1 MSATREDSAVWFHES
16 NRLFLKCLSLLFF
29 IFLPLLAS
37 AKQGGTILVLQSYHS
52 GMRWTSNVEQGIQ
65 QQLEKHG
72 GHIRLFMEYMDT
84 KHVPFDAEYER
95 FYTELLQRKYG
106 ERVPDVILSVDN
118 NAFEFLKRHGNRL
131 FPDVPVVFCGVNFF
145 KDECLDGF
153 DNFTG
158 VVEAFD
164 IHATLKAALDIHPD
178 TKYIYVISDHLPS
191 SRLATEESKQQ
202 LADLAID
209 VPIEFAGNLPISG
222 IEHRLQKLP
231 EHSLVILGAFF
242 RDADGIYYLPTD
254 SLSRFRQAAP
264 KTPIYG
270 QLDTHIGL
278 GIIGGYLIDGKAQ
291 GRYAMDMALQILDGK
306 PVSDIPVRKR
316 HTNSYI
322 FDWTEMDRFGISAS
336 RLPLG
341 SAVINKPFSIWELYH
356 WEIIGIAILLT
367 AQALS
372 ISRLLLVSR
381 QRRKAMRELDQ
392 ERMLLE
398 KRVGERTEELWR
410 ANRKLEKLSIYDALT
425 GLANRRRFNEQLEI
439 EFKQMQRNSEPLSMI
454 MLDID
459 YFKDYNDQYG
469 HVAGDECLQMVSAL
483 LQERVGRPSDLVA
496 RYGGEEF
503 AIILPDTDTAGAQMI
518 VKSIFSGLV
527 ERDIHHEA
535 SRVANHVTLS
545 AGVITVDSGAVGSP
559 IEVVMLAD
567 QLLYRAK
574 AEGRNRMV
582 ARKLSSAMGR
592 NQLSR

>member
-1 MSATREDSAVWFHES
+1 MGATRVGNSVCFRES
-16 NRLFLKCLSLLFF
+16 KRLCLKWLSLLLFVFF
-29 IFLPLLAS
+29 PLPAS
-37 AKQGGTILVLQSYHS
+37 AQESGSILVLQSYHS
-52 GMRWTSNVEQGIQ
+52 GMRWVGNVEHGIQ

-72 GHIRLFMEYMDT
+72 GHVTLFIEYMDT
-84 KHVPFDAEYER
+84 KHVPFDAEYES
-95 FYTELLQRKYG
+95 FYTGLLQRKYG
-106 ERVPDVILSVDN
+106 QRIPDVILSVDN
-118 NAFEFLKRHGNRL
+118 NAFEFLKRHGHRL

-145 KDECLDGF
+145 KDEYLDGF

-164 IHATLKAALDIHPD
+164 IRATLEAALAIHPD
-178 TKYIYVISDHLPS
+178 TKYIYVISDNLLS

-202 LADLAID
+202 LADFAMDI
-209 VPIEFAGNLPISG
+209 PIEFAGNLPISG
-222 IEHRLQKLP
+222 IEQRLQKLP

-242 RDADGIYYLPTD
+242 RDADGIYYLPAD

-264 KTPIYG
+264 ETPIYG

-291 GRYAMDMALQILDGK
+291 GRYAMEMALQILDGK
-306 PVSDIPVRKR
+306 SVRDIPVRKR

-336 RLPLG
+336 QLPLG
-341 SAVINKPFSIWELYH
+341 SIVLNKPFSIWERYH
-356 WEIIGIAILLT
+356 WQIIIIVIVLT
-367 AQALS
+367 AQAMS
-372 ISRLLLVSR
+372 ISRLLLLSR
-381 QRRKAMRELDQ
+381 QRRKALRELDE

-398 KRVGERTEELWR
+398 KRVDDRTEELRR
-410 ANRKLEKLSIYDALT
+410 ANRKLEKLSAYDPLT

-439 EFKQMQRNSEPLSMI
+439 EFKQMRRGREPLSMI

-459 YFKDYNDQYG
+459 YFKNYNDKYG
-469 HVAGDECLQMVSAL
+469 HVAGDACLQKVGAL

-503 AIILPDTDTAGAQMI
+503 AIILSHTDAQGAQVI
-518 VKSIFSGLV
+518 VESIFSGLV
-527 ERDIHHEA
+527 ELDIHHEV

-545 AGVITVDSGAVGSP
+545 AGVITVDGDAVRSP

-567 QLLYRAK
+567 QQLYRAK
-574 AEGRNRMV
+574 AQGRNRMV
-582 ARKLSSAMGR
+582 VKKV
-592 NQLSR
+592 

>member
-1 MSATREDSAVWFHES
+1 MGATRKDNSICLRE
-16 NRLFLKCLSLLFF
+16 NKRLSLKWLALLFF
-29 IFLPLLAS
+29 VFFPLLAS
-37 AKQGGTILVLQSYHS
+37 AKQGRTLLVLQSYHS
-52 GMRWTSNVEQGIQ
+52 GMRWAGNVEHGIQ

-72 GHIRLFMEYMDT
+72 GHIRLFIEYMDT

-95 FYTELLQRKYG
+95 FFAGLLQRKYG

-145 KDECLDGF
+145 KDEYLDGF

-164 IHATLKAALDIHPD
+164 IRATVEAALDIHPN

-191 SRLATEESKQQ
+191 SRLAAEEAKLQ
-202 LADLAID
+202 LADFEID
-209 VPIEFAGNLPISG
+209 IPIEFAENLPISG
-222 IEHRLQKLP
+222 IEQRLQTLP
-231 EHSLVILGAFF
+231 EHALVILGAFF
-242 RDADGIYYLPTD
+242 RDADGIYYLPAD
-254 SLSRFRQAAP
+254 SLSRFRQVAP
-264 KTPIYG
+264 ETPIYG

-278 GIIGGYLIDGKAQ
+278 GIVGGYLIDGKAQ
-291 GRYAMDMALQILDGK
+291 GRYAMEMALQILDGK

-322 FDWTEMDRFGISAS
+322 FDWTEMDRFGISVS
-336 RLPLG
+336 QLPLG
-341 SAVINKPFSIWELYH
+341 SVVINKPFSIWELYH
-356 WEIIGIAILLT
+356 WQIIGIVILLI

-381 QRRKAMRELDQ
+381 QRRKVLRKLDE

-398 KRVGERTEELWR
+398 KRVGERTEELRR
-410 ANRKLEKLSIYDALT
+410 ANKELEKLSTYDELT

-439 EFKQMQRNSEPLSMI
+439 EFKQIRRNNDPLSMI

-459 YFKDYNDQYG
+459 YFKNYNDQYG
-469 HVAGDECLQMVSAL
+469 HVAGDVCLQKVSAL

-503 AIILPDTDTAGAQMI
+503 AIILPNTDSEGAQMI
-518 VKSIFSGLV
+518 VESIFSGLV

-535 SRVANHVTLS
+535 SRVAKRVTLS
-545 AGVITVDSGAVGSP
+545 AGVITVDGDAVGSP
-559 IEVVMLAD
+559 TEVVKLAD
-567 QLLYRAK
+567 KLLYRAK

-582 ARKLSSAMGR
+582 VKQLSAAMGR
-592 NQLSR
+592 HQSNR